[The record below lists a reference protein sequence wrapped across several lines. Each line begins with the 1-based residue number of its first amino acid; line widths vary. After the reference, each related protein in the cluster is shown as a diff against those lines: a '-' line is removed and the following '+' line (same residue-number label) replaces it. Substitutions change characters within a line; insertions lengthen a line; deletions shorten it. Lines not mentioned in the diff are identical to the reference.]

1 MGLELPCEQCHAHV
15 HCRGEHLSACSPP
28 RPQLTEIG
36 GNRWAPLL
44 ITGSAALPPQCPG
57 RGLLICLQSCL
68 RVTQPSGL
76 VLVEVMSKHS
86 WHYGERGSRR
96 YVSFPFK
103 DRYQS
108 SLTLLVCK
116 KHQPQGPW
124 GDFCPVAQTVS
135 VQWRGVGFR
144 EEDWSRAV
152 PGAEVKVEWSPTAV
166 LFRWVG
172 SSPPSP
178 PRTEASTGPSPWLH
192 GPGWT
197 GQRGEGICPKSQSW
211 GWGQNQSSGPLVRS
225 LFSALPG
232 PVAPFYS
239 R

>member
-1 MGLELPCEQCHAHV
+1 MG
-15 HCRGEHLSACSPP
+15 SPP
-28 RPQLTEIG
+28 YNGVSGLATPVPWKG
-36 GNRWAPLL
+36 AVD
-44 ITGSAALPPQCPG
+44 LPPELSQGDTAQHPG
-57 RGLLICLQSCL
+57 PGDC
-68 RVTQPSGL
+68 L

-211 GWGQNQSSGPLVRS
+211 GWGQNQNSGPLVHS